1 MFSRFFKGDNPEK
14 KEGGQSGD
22 NPETPAD
29 SSAAGVNPSEAATP
43 PAPPSPSVPL
53 TPQPRMVMCAKLK
66 RRLPGLDRPPFSG
79 ELGQRIYDNISALAW
94 DMWKRQSVIL
104 VNHYGLVGADPE
116 ARRFLTEQ
124 MEVFLFGDED
134 EPMPEG
140 WAPEDQGPGKG
151 GAKGAPAPAKG
162 AAPRK

>member
-1 MFSRFFKGDNPEK
+1 MFSRFFKGDKPEK
-14 KEGGQSGD
+14 KEGG
-22 NPETPAD
+22 
-29 SSAAGVNPSEAATP
+29 EAAPEDKALAGEEQLAAQP
-43 PAPPSPSVPL
+43 PEQASPAASPAASVPL

-66 RRLPGLDRPPFSG
+66 RRLPGLDKPPFSG

-116 ARRFLTEQ
+116 ARKWLTEQ
-124 MEVFLFGDED
+124 MEVFLFGDE
-134 EPMPEG
+134 EEAMPEG
-140 WAPEDQGPGKG
+140 WSPDTGGGGKG

>member
-1 MFSRFFKGDNPEK
+1 MFSRFFKGDKPED
-14 KEGGQSGD
+14 KEGGPAGEQAETSGAEE
-22 NPETPAD
+22 P
-29 SSAAGVNPSEAATP
+29 SAARPAEEGSP
-43 PAPPSPSVPL
+43 PAPPGVAQPL
-53 TPQPRMVMCAKLK
+53 QPQPRMVMCAKLK

-116 ARRFLTEQ
+116 ARKWLTEQ
-124 MEVFLFGDED
+124 MEVFLFGDE
-134 EPMPEG
+134 EEAMPEG
-140 WAPEDQGPGKG
+140 WSPDTGGGGKG

>member
-1 MFSRFFKGDNPEK
+1 MFSRFFKGDSPDK
-14 KEGGQSGD
+14 KEGGQQDEGADAPVGETPEAPKASD
-22 NPETPAD
+22 ETPA
-29 SSAAGVNPSEAATP
+29 GP
-43 PAPPSPSVPL
+43 PPTEPMSME
-53 TPQPRMVMCAKLK
+53 PQPHMVMCAKLK

-116 ARRFLTEQ
+116 ARRWLTEQ

-140 WAPEDQGPGKG
+140 WSPEDQGGGKG

>member
-1 MFSRFFKGDNPEK
+1 MFSRFFKGDKPGNQ
-14 KEGGQSGD
+14 EGGQAGEE
-22 NPETPAD
+22 PETT
-29 SSAAGVNPSEAATP
+29 AGETPTAQMPDQPPAATP
-43 PAPPSPSVPL
+43 PDAATPMI
-53 TPQPRMVMCAKLK
+53 PQPHMVMCAKLK
-66 RRLPGLDRPPFSG
+66 RRLPGLDKPPFSG

-116 ARRFLTEQ
+116 ARKWLTEQ

-134 EPMPEG
+134 EAMPEG
-140 WAPEDQGPGKG
+140 WEPESQGGGKG

>member
-1 MFSRFFKGDNPEK
+1 MFSRFFKGNDPEK
-14 KEGGQSGD
+14 QEGGQPD
-22 NPETPAD
+22 AEAD
-29 SSAAGVNPSEAATP
+29 SAAAETAATP
-43 PAPPSPSVPL
+43 PNVPVSME
-53 TPQPRMVMCAKLK
+53 PQPHMVMCAKLK
-66 RRLPGLDRPPFSG
+66 RRLPGLDKPPFSG

-116 ARRFLTEQ
+116 ARRWLTEQ

-140 WAPEDQGPGKG
+140 WAPEDQGGGKG